1 MAGAPTEQIVSG
13 QGIQDARRPDQVA
26 HGGGEG
32 GGINP
37 DGDKRVPDVDVSEE
51 TVISPE
57 EDTVGEEDGSLK
69 CKKTILLVCKGSN
82 LNS

>member
-1 MAGAPTEQIVSG
+1 MAGAPTEQIVPG

-37 DGDKRVPDVDVSEE
+37 DGDKGVPDVDVPEE

-57 EDTVGEEDGSLK
+57 EDAVGEEDGPLEEDYF
-69 CKKTILLVCKGSN
+69 TGVCKGSTI
-82 LNS
+82 

>member
-26 HGGGEG
+26 HGGGES

-37 DGDKRVPDVDVSEE
+37 DGDKRVPDADVSEE
-51 TVISPE
+51 TVISQE
-57 EDTVGEEDGSLK
+57 EDAVREEDGS
-69 CKKTILLVCKGSN
+69 ILLLCKG
-82 LNS
+82 LTI